1 MGFESMVEKK
11 DRVREHEVVQ
21 EKNTLGLMAEISV

>member
-11 DRVREHEVVQ
+11 DRVREVIQ